1 MGCQLKIFTIIIT
14 FNPSNN
20 VINLI
25 NALKAQ
31 NVTPV
36 IVDNGSKKFD
46 FGLLE
51 KDNHSQLIKLK
62 DNLGIATAQNTGIER
77 ALELGAEYI
86 LFFDQDS
93 TIPENFVQDM
103 MDDYQLISNQ
113 NINVG
118 ALGPRFIDERYNFY
132 YKTISISKHGLRTKH
147 DVSNINEPFNST
159 LLISSGSLVSVETLK
174 EVGLMRD
181 NYFIDYVDTEWCLRA
196 ESLGFKNYISAKAV
210 MRHTIGDNV
219 LKFKFINVPVHS
231 AFRRYF
237 RVRNAFYML
246 REPHVPFLLFVREM
260 IFNFIHQGILVCF
273 EKNRLAYVKS
283 YFKGVRDG
291 MFTKEKRN

>member
-1 MGCQLKIFTIIIT
+1 MNIYSVIIT
-14 FNPSNN
+14 FNPNFN

-25 NALKAQ
+25 NALKCQ

-93 TIPENFVQDM
+93 TIPDNFVQDM

-113 NINVG
+113 NIKIG

-147 DVSNINEPFNST
+147 DVSNLTVPLNST
-159 LLISSGSLVSVETLK
+159 LLISSGSLISVDTLQK
-174 EVGLMRD
+174 VGFMRD
-181 NYFIDYVDTEWCLRA
+181 EYFIDYVDTEWCLRA
-196 ESLGFKNYISAKAV
+196 ESLGFQNYISAKAV
-210 MRHTIGDNV
+210 MKHTIGDNV
-219 LKFKFINVPVHS
+219 IKVGFFNIPFHS
-231 AFRRYF
+231 PFRRYYII
-237 RVRNAFYML
+237 RNCLYMFKESYIPIFFVL
-246 REPHVPFLLFVREM
+246 QQLLINVLHGFLI
-260 IFNFIHQGILVCF
+260 IFFAK
-273 EKNRLAYVKS
+273 KNKLDYLNS
-283 YFKGVRDG
+283 MLKGFWNG
-291 MFTKEKRN
+291 LKFF

>member
-1 MGCQLKIFTIIIT
+1 MKIFAIIIT
-14 FNPSNN
+14 FNPNIN

-25 NALKAQ
+25 NALKSQ
-31 NVTPV
+31 NVISIV
-36 IVDNGSKKFD
+36 VDNGSKDFD
-46 FGLLE
+46 FTLVE
-51 KDNHSQLIKLK
+51 EDNHSHLIRLK
-62 DNLGIATAQNTGIER
+62 DNLGIATAQNKGIER

-93 TIPENFVQDM
+93 TIPNNFVQDM

-113 NINVG
+113 NIKVG

-210 MRHTIGDNV
+210 MKHTIGDNV

-246 REPHVPFLLFVREM
+246 REPHVPFLLFAREM

-273 EKNRLAYVKS
+273 EKNRLAYIKS
-283 YFKGVRDG
+283 YFKGVKDG
-291 MFTKEKRN
+291 MFKKEKKID

>member
-1 MGCQLKIFTIIIT
+1 MKIFAIVIT
-14 FNPSNN
+14 FNPSVN

-25 NALKAQ
+25 NALKFQ
-31 NVTPV
+31 NVTPIV
-36 IVDNGSKKFD
+36 VDNGSKNFD
-46 FGLLE
+46 FSSIEG
-51 KDNHSQLIKLK
+51 DDQIHLISLNE
-62 DNLGIATAQNTGIER
+62 NLGVATAQNKGIQR
-77 ALELGAEYI
+77 AQELGAEYI

-93 TIPENFVQDM
+93 TIPNNFVQDM

-113 NINVG
+113 NIKVG

-273 EKNRLAYVKS
+273 EKNRLAYIKS
-283 YFKGVRDG
+283 YFKGLKDG
-291 MFTKEKRN
+291 VFTKGKEIE